1 LLLWNHTPHNIKGT
15 RYMPAKRKQSKKPSS
30 ATPNKSPTGK
40 QKAAPK
46 PRGGGAKQGH
56 NK

>member
-1 LLLWNHTPHNIKGT
+1 
-15 RYMPAKRKQSKKPSS
+15 MPAKRKQSKKPNS

-40 QKAAPK
+40 QKATPK
-46 PRGGGAKQGH
+46 GRGGGAKQGH

>member
-1 LLLWNHTPHNIKGT
+1 
-15 RYMPAKRKQSKKPSS
+15 MPAKRKQSKKPSS

-40 QKAAPK
+40 QKATPK
-46 PRGGGAKQGH
+46 PKGGGAKQGH